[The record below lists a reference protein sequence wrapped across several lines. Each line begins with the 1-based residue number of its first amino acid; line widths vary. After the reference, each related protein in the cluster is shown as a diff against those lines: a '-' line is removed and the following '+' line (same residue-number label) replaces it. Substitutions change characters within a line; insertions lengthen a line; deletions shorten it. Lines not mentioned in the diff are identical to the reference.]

1 MTWCTGKLMTITS
14 HGQEEEE
21 ESHGKVNGRACPI
34 PGIRK

>member
-1 MTWCTGKLMTITS
+1 MTITS
-14 HGQEEEE
+14 HGQEEEEEE